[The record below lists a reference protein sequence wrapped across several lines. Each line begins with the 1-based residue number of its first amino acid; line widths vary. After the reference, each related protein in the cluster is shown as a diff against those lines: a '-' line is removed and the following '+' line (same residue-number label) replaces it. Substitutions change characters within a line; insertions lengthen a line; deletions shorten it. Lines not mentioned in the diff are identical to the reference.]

1 MNQTKIELAADITTI
16 LAKHD
21 PLDLAQYNDNEYDIE
36 AEEIA
41 ERILDYG
48 VDKSDFPFVIKNEFD
63 RKFGEAAEGITELMY
78 CAIADDVYIALTFA
92 LARHSVRMLQKI
104 SGE

>member
-21 PLDLAQYNDNEYDIE
+21 PLDLAQYSDTEYDIE

-41 ERILDYG
+41 ERILDYD
-48 VDKSDFPFVIKNEFD
+48 VDQSDFPFVIKNEFD
-63 RKFGEAAEGITELMY
+63 RKFGEVAKDITKETY
-78 CAIADDVYIALTFA
+78 FAISDDVYIALTFA
-92 LARHSVRMLQKI
+92 LARHSVRMQQLS
-104 SGE
+104 SGG